1 MTTLDVNPSADMP
14 RDAAALKQDM
24 AKLFR
29 AKKLMAFAAPL
40 IVLAYMVYVFFAF
53 DVAGLYDRAS
63 LDNARTLVSDSYSYK
78 THVTL
83 DNRYASVSV
92 AIEGE
97 RKGSYPE
104 GEAPEW
110 VSLGETPADTT
121 VIDLEN
127 GHIVRFGPQTVE
139 YDIPGYGTV
148 RATPSRSAGVQVELP
163 AGDVPDWIS
172 ASKNRLAIK
181 TEAGRLTVTRNR
193 AEVFRYFMGWE
204 LFFFTLDSPYHG
216 LGPVALLEKAFR
228 GEAGAILNDF
238 WTNKMWRH
246 QDVAWAIGETL
257 LMAFLGTIG
266 AGIVALPLAFL
277 ATRNFM
283 PIRTLRFATRRLFDF
298 VRGVDSLIWT
308 VVLARAFGPG
318 PLTGALAILVT
329 DTGTFGKIFSEALE
343 NVDEKQIEGVAST
356 GAKPIQRY
364 RFGVIPQVTPVLLS
378 QLLYFLE
385 SNTRSATIIGAITG
399 GGIGLLLTQAII
411 TQKDWEEV
419 AYYIVLIIVMVMLMD
434 WFSGML
440 RRRLIQGDP
449 GTPRRGKAKKAGKM
463 NMPFVLP

>member
-1 MTTLDVNPSADMP
+1 MTTLDVNPGAGLGGN
-14 RDAAALKQDM
+14 AAALKQDM
-24 AKLFR
+24 ENLFR
-29 AKKLMAFAAPL
+29 TKKILAFAAPL

-63 LDNARTLVSDSYSYK
+63 LENARTLVSDSYSYK
-78 THVTL
+78 THVTR
-83 DNRYASVSV
+83 DNRDASVSV

-110 VSLGETPADTT
+110 VTLGETT

-127 GHIVRFGPQTVE
+127 GHIVRFGPETIE

-148 RATPSRSAGVQVELP
+148 RATPSRSAGVQAELP
-163 AGDVPDWIS
+163 AGDVPEWIS
-172 ASKNRLAIK
+172 SSKNRLAIK

-216 LGPVALLEKAFR
+216 LGPLALLEKAFQ
-228 GEAGAILNDF
+228 GEAGAIFNDF

-257 LMAFLGTIG
+257 LMSFLGTIG

-419 AYYIVLIIVMVMLMD
+419 AYYIVLVILMVMVMD
-434 WFSGML
+434 WFSGLL
-440 RRRLIQGDP
+440 RRRLIQGDR
-449 GTPRRGKAKKAGKM
+449 GKPRRKTAKKPPLR